1 MKKILLSDILNLF
14 VIALIYMVFITLILF
29 SLDLFEIQ
37 TTGSIFLEKLSSI
50 TIFQIFRHTLF
61 NGLFTLF
68 LFITCS
74 ILIFKSI
81 DLYANQK

>member
-1 MKKILLSDILNLF
+1 MKKILLSNILNLF
-14 VIALIYMVFITLILF
+14 VIALIYIVFITLILF

-37 TTGSIFLEKLSSI
+37 TTSSIFLEKLSSI
-50 TIFQIFRHTLF
+50 TIFQIFRNTLF

>member
-50 TIFQIFRHTLF
+50 TIFQIFKNTLF

-81 DLYANQK
+81 DLYAKQK

>member
-14 VIALIYMVFITLILF
+14 VIALIYMVFITLMLF

-50 TIFQIFRHTLF
+50 TIFQIFRNTLF

-81 DLYANQK
+81 DLYANQN

>member
-1 MKKILLSDILNLF
+1 MKKLLLSDILNLF

-50 TIFQIFRHTLF
+50 TIFQIFRNTLF

>member
-50 TIFQIFRHTLF
+50 TIFQIFRNTLF

-81 DLYANQK
+81 GLYANQK

>member
-50 TIFQIFRHTLF
+50 TIFQIFRNTLF

>member
-37 TTGSIFLEKLSSI
+37 TNGSIFLEKLSSI
-50 TIFQIFRHTLF
+50 TIFQIFRNTLF

>member
-50 TIFQIFRHTLF
+50 TIFQIFRNTLF

-81 DLYANQK
+81 DLYSKQK

>member
-14 VIALIYMVFITLILF
+14 VIALIYMLFITLILF

-50 TIFQIFRHTLF
+50 TIFQIFRNTLF

>member
-50 TIFQIFRHTLF
+50 TIFQIFRNTLF

-81 DLYANQK
+81 DLYAKQK

>member
-14 VIALIYMVFITLILF
+14 VITLIYMVFITLILF

-50 TIFQIFRHTLF
+50 TIFQIFRNTLF

>member
-1 MKKILLSDILNLF
+1 MKKLLLSDILNLF

-50 TIFQIFRHTLF
+50 TIFQIFKNTLF

>member
-50 TIFQIFRHTLF
+50 TIFQIFRNTLF
-61 NGLFTLF
+61 NGLFTLC

>member
-37 TTGSIFLEKLSSI
+37 TTGSIFLEKLSAI
-50 TIFQIFRHTLF
+50 TIFQIFKNTLF

-81 DLYANQK
+81 DLYANQN

>member
-1 MKKILLSDILNLF
+1 MKKIILSDILNLF

-50 TIFQIFRHTLF
+50 TIFQIFRNTLF